1 MNVHKKYLISFFK
14 QNVRLLSQFVSNHT
28 GMIYHRGITGLCIPM
43 QKHIASLI
51 KTSRAFGKN
60 SHSFSMSLLLEKVF
74 ICVFLLISLFLKKV
88 WILKQLLYWWLIDK
102 FLNFHRF
109 HALLQQNNGVSSRPW
124 YPTKRPEL
132 DIYYVHYI
140 DFPPTFV

>member
-1 MNVHKKYLISFFK
+1 MTNCHEFQKTIYMKAQTRLFYINATILTYMYMYKPLQKPKITWLAYWTHKHSECLLEEMNVHKKYLISFFK

-74 ICVFLLISLFLKKV
+74 ICVFLLI
-88 WILKQLLYWWLIDK
+88 
-102 FLNFHRF
+102 
-109 HALLQQNNGVSSRPW
+109 
-124 YPTKRPEL
+124 
-132 DIYYVHYI
+132 
-140 DFPPTFV
+140 